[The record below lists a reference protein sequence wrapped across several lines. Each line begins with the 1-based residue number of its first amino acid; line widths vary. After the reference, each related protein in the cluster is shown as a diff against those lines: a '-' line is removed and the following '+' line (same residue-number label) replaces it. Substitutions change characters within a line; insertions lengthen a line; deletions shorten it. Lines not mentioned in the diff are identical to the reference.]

1 MRSAPVIESL
11 GHVGIFCRDL
21 PRQVQFYT
29 DVLKLEITDRDEVAG
44 LTFLSSDP
52 EREHHMLLLLP
63 GRAGEDTVVQQIS
76 FRCPSLGDVVGF
88 HDRLVAAGASID
100 KVLNH
105 GNAVGV
111 YFWDPEGNRCEVYW
125 DTGLKAA
132 QPFLKDID
140 LGLGEDEV
148 MAAVRAAVEAY
159 GETGYIE
166 PHYRR
171 PPPEALED

>member
-1 MRSAPVIESL
+1 MRSAPAIESL

-21 PRQVQFYT
+21 PRQVEFYT
-29 DVLKLEITDRDEVAG
+29 EVLNLEITDRDEVAG

-63 GRAGEDTVVQQIS
+63 GRVGEDTVVQQIS
-76 FRCPSLGDVVGF
+76 FRCPSLKDVVGF
-88 HDRLVAAGASID
+88 HRRLLAAGARID
-100 KVLNH
+100 RVLNH

-140 LGLGEDEV
+140 LTQGEHNV
-148 MAAVRAAVEAY
+148 MATVRAAVEAH
-159 GETGYIE
+159 GDTGYIE

-171 PPPEALED
+171 PPEPTEE

>member
-1 MRSAPVIESL
+1 MRSAPTIESL

-21 PRQVQFYT
+21 PRQIRFYT
-29 DVLKLEITDRDEVAG
+29 DVLNLEITDRDEAAG

-63 GRAGEDTVVQQIS
+63 GRAGEDTVVQQIA
-76 FRCPSLGDVVGF
+76 FRCPSLTDVVGF
-88 HDRLVAAGASID
+88 HSRLVAAGARID
-100 KVLNH
+100 KVLTH

-140 LGLGEDEV
+140 LARGEDDV
-148 MAAVRAAVEAY
+148 MASVRAAVEAH
-159 GETGYIE
+159 GDTGYIE
-166 PHYRR
+166 PHYQR
-171 PPPEALED
+171 PPQEPSGE

>member
-1 MRSAPVIESL
+1 MTSAPAIQSL
-11 GHVGIFCRDL
+11 GHVGIFCKDL
-21 PRQVQFYT
+21 RRQVEFYT
-29 DVLKLEITDRDEVAG
+29 DVLNLQMTDRDEVAG

-63 GRAGEDTVVQQIS
+63 GRSGDDTVVQQIA
-76 FRCPSLGDVVGF
+76 FRCGSLGDVVGF

-100 KVLNH
+100 RVLNH

-111 YFWDPEGNRCEVYW
+111 YFFDPEGNRCEVYW

-140 LGLGEDEV
+140 LGLHERDV
-148 MAAVRAAVEAY
+148 MAAVRADVEAY
-159 GETGYIE
+159 GESGYIE

-171 PPPEALED
+171 PPSPE

>member
-1 MRSAPVIESL
+1 MTSAPTIQSL
-11 GHVGIFCRDL
+11 GHVGIFCKDL

-29 DVLKLEITDRDEVAG
+29 GVLNLQTTDRDEVAG

-63 GRAGEDTVVQQIS
+63 GRAGDDTVVQQIA
-76 FRCPSLGDVVGF
+76 FRCRSLGDVVGF
-88 HDRLVAAGASID
+88 HDRLVSAGATID
-100 KVLNH
+100 RVLNH

-111 YFWDPEGNRCEVYW
+111 YFFDPEGNRCEVYW

-140 LGLGEDEV
+140 LGLDEEDVLAE
-148 MAAVRAAVEAY
+148 VRAAVDAY
-159 GETGYIE
+159 GESGYIE

-171 PPPEALED
+171 PPPE

>member
-1 MRSAPVIESL
+1 MRSAPAIESL
-11 GHVGIFCRDL
+11 GHVGIFCKDMA
-21 PRQVQFYT
+21 RQVQFYT
-29 DVLKLEITDRDEVAG
+29 EVLSLQITDRDEVAG

-63 GRAGEDTVVQQIS
+63 GRAGDDTVVQQIA
-76 FRCPSLGDVVGF
+76 FRCSSLGDVIGF
-88 HDRLVAAGASID
+88 YDRLIGAGASID
-100 KVLNH
+100 KVLSH

-140 LGLGEDEV
+140 LGSGEDAV
-148 MAAVRAAVEAY
+148 MAAVRDAVELY
-159 GETGYIE
+159 GDTGYIE

-171 PPPEALED
+171 PPSETTED

>member
-1 MRSAPVIESL
+1 M
-11 GHVGIFCRDL
+11 GIFCRDL
-21 PRQVQFYT
+21 PRQVKFYT
-29 DVLKLEITDRDEVAG
+29 EVLNLEITDRDEVAG

-63 GRAGEDTVVQQIS
+63 GRAGEDTVVQQIA
-76 FRCPSLGDVVGF
+76 FRCPSLSDVVGF
-88 HDRLVAAGASID
+88 HSRLVAAGTRID
-100 KVLNH
+100 RVLTH

-111 YFWDPEGNRCEVYW
+111 YFLDPEGNRCEVYW

-140 LGLGEDEV
+140 LARGEDDV
-148 MAAVRAAVEAY
+148 MASVRAAVEAY

-166 PHYRR
+166 PHYQR
-171 PPPEALED
+171 PPTEPAGE

>member
-1 MRSAPVIESL
+1 MRPTPAIESL

-21 PRQVQFYT
+21 SRQVQFYT
-29 DVLKLEITDRDEVAG
+29 EVLNLQITDRDEVAG

-63 GRAGEDTVVQQIS
+63 GRTGDDTVVQQIS
-76 FRCPSLGDVVGF
+76 FRCPSLSDVVGF
-88 HDRLVAAGASID
+88 HDRLVRTGASID

-132 QPFLKDID
+132 QPFLKDVD
-140 LGLGEDEV
+140 LGLGEDAV
-148 MAAVRAAVEAY
+148 MAAVRSDVEAH

-171 PPPEALED
+171 PQAEGAVE